1 MWGLELL
8 QPSYIHEG
16 NQPKALGVTEMH
28 CCTELVNPYHASV
41 EKETVSR
48 SSILAWEM
56 PCTEEPG
63 SLQSMELQ
71 VDLTANNSTM
81 LAIEFLLY
89 KRIYTYLI

>member
-1 MWGLELL
+1 ML
-8 QPSYIHEG
+8 QLSYLHEG

-28 CCTELVNPYHASV
+28 CCTELVKLCHASV
-41 EKETVSR
+41 EKGTASH
-48 SSILAWEM
+48 SSILAWKM

-71 VDLTANNSTM
+71 VDLTANNSTT